1 MYKPAGST
9 KVTSIKPGEDDDDD
23 VKVAAIVVPIVLI
36 ILIAAFLVV
45 CLCYSKKN
53 QCCCWAVYET
63 KEQDA
68 EILYDLGNADSKVDM
83 EVTKNENRELELV
96 PRDEDHTAIQDE
108 KINLF
113 GVNMSQSDAK
123 KIDGEEHKIEE
134 EIPSYREAQLKADNI
149 PLQGAAA
156 IAGGFIDSAA

>member
-1 MYKPAGST
+1 
-9 KVTSIKPGEDDDDD
+9 
-23 VKVAAIVVPIVLI
+23 
-36 ILIAAFLVV
+36 
-45 CLCYSKKN
+45 
-53 QCCCWAVYET
+53 
-63 KEQDA
+63 
-68 EILYDLGNADSKVDM
+68 M

-96 PRDEDHTAIQDE
+96 SRDEDHTALQDE

-134 EIPSYREAQLKADNI
+134 EIPSYREAQLQADNI

-156 IAGGFIDSAA
+156 IASGFIDSAAQV